1 MMLFSKPYLR
11 WLKVIKWT
19 INYFNNFK
27 LKIIKKDVKD
37 GDYELEECI
46 KTSIKKYKKKIDD
59 LINRLHLDVN
69 KIDFKNDFKLT
80 LIEEEQHYKD
90 LFKMF
95 EKIKNERKDKYLKL
109 KKKEHELCDLLN
121 ENSYSVSDGNS
132 SFI

>member
-1 MMLFSKPYLR
+1 M
-11 WLKVIKWT
+11 
-19 INYFNNFK
+19 
-27 LKIIKKDVKD
+27 
-37 GDYELEECI
+37 
-46 KTSIKKYKKKIDD
+46 
-59 LINRLHLDVN
+59 DVN

-132 SFI
+132 YFFSVFYLIFMNYLFLKIRQSLKVCWKTLKITSFV